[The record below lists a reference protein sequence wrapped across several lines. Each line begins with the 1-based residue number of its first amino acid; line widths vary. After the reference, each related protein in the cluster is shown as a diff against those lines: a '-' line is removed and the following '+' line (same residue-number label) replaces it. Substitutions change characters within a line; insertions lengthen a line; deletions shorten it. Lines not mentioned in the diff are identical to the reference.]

1 MRREM
6 VSFTSPLRERHGR
19 NAMLLGALV
28 VVLGGCGGGNGQ
40 STLDPQA
47 KPARDIA
54 TLWWWMLLVAG
65 IVLGG
70 ALAMLAIGWVRRNR
84 EGIPFFGVSEGR
96 ARALVVAFGI
106 VIPLVVNVSV
116 FVSANFVVAKATDA
130 PVTGSTAMT
139 IHVIGRQWWWE
150 VRYPGGKAVTANEIH
165 IPVGRRVNVVATT
178 ADVIHSF
185 WVPELN
191 RKIDTIP
198 GQSNHVLLLAEHAG
212 RYRGQCAEFCG
223 MQHAHMGLIVV
234 ADSVSDF
241 KTWATAQLLPAKPPQ
256 DSLTLLGQRMF
267 VGGPCALCH
276 TVRGTPAL
284 GTVGPDLT
292 HIGSRHTIAAGVMPN
307 TLGSIEGWIANAQ
320 AIKPGALMPPNT
332 QFTGRELRA
341 LATYVSSLK

>member
-223 MQHAHMGLIVV
+223 MQHAHMAMYV
-234 ADSVSDF
+234 D
-241 KTWATAQLLPAKPPQ
+241 AQPPQ
-256 DSLTLLGQRMF
+256 QFAAWLRHMAAPRTPPASAQARAGERLFENQA
-267 VGGPCALCH
+267 CASCH
-276 TVRGTPAL
+276 QIRGTSAA
-284 GTVGPDLT
+284 GHIGPDLT
-292 HIGSRHTIAAGVMPN
+292 HVGSRSTLAALAIPN
-307 TLGSIEGWIANAQ
+307 KPAQLLEWIRDPQ
-320 AIKPGALMPPNT
+320 RIKPGNRMPALGLT
-332 QFTGRELRA
+332 DAQYRA
-341 LATYVSSLK
+341 IAAYLEGLK